1 MRSLSPLLLSLKFVL
16 CYVKD
21 KLQQIAERARSN
33 RKNELN
39 GGRLIGHCYE
49 NAKATSK
56 LLTEESINHGLY
68 YVGIVEDI
76 IMGSEWTREQVAEA
90 SRSSE
95 YDRLPT
101 SKVEGTKLE
110 FPSTI
115 EELPDMWNHWV
126 IGVEANGKLY
136 CVEPCAEARDR
147 FREAHASPWPHEEY
161 LILDNSLRYDRRF

>member
-1 MRSLSPLLLSLKFVL
+1 MR
-16 CYVKD
+16 D

-136 CVEPCAEARDR
+136 CVEPCAEARDT